1 LGIPEEHVSL
11 NHLGLGTGRRLTI
24 ALLATL
30 LLASAM
36 TMLRGARASGEAR
49 DAKTAPVTGLKTGM
63 QATSVGAWPLFFEPN
78 QGQTDPRVKFMAR
91 GSGYGLFLTAN
102 EAVLKLGSSKVGAS
116 SAVAMRLEGANAAAN
131 VRGSDALPGKSNYLV
146 GNDPKRW
153 RSGISQFARVEYE
166 QIYPGVDLVYYG
178 NQGML
183 EYDFRV
189 APGADASRIAM
200 SFEGAESIKLS
211 QVSVELKT
219 AAGDVRFEAP
229 RVYQKF
235 GDEERPVEGHFV
247 QLAGNRVGFK
257 VGDYDRSRTLVIDPV
272 LSYSTYLGGTGDEVA
287 PAIAVDS
294 GLNFYVAGTT
304 TSTDFP
310 VTAGVIQ
317 TALSG
322 TSDAFIAKF
331 DPSGALLFA
340 TYLGGS
346 GTETV
351 AGIGVDGG
359 FNVYV
364 GGTTTS
370 GNFPPSA
377 GAFQSTPKTV
387 GSHVFVSQVN
397 STGTGLL
404 YSTYLSGSGTD
415 LATGFAIDNRGNAYV
430 TGTTTSSTDFPVT
443 AGAFAWPPAN
453 PAIQFFVTKVSTTN
467 SGDSSLAYSSFFGG
481 AKPVTGQAIGGG
493 IAVDSSGNIY
503 FTGSTNFQF
512 LGTVTDTTTT
522 RDLNDFPI
530 LNATQPCLDT
540 PTPVPPPSP
549 APACVAGLTAFDA
562 FVAKITPPT
571 GGTGP
576 QLVYSTY
583 LGGTADDEGVAL
595 AVDSANNAYV
605 TGTTASADLS
615 TSIPTPTAS
624 FQKTLGGG
632 TDAFIA
638 KIGGAKKSTTVSI
651 FPLNYLSYLGG
662 SAEEKGLAITADSV
676 QGVRVTGSTASANFP
691 KLNPIQNALA
701 GGIDAFVAR
710 IDTTATTATSAGQW
724 ATFLGGSG
732 NDVGTGVAVDANNQT
747 YVAGQTASG
756 NFPTKNPFQAA
767 IKGTSDAFITKIGAV
782 STLTLV
788 GVPTPTTVGVGN
800 TLTFKYTITNTG
812 PDPAFNVNFND
823 VLPGSGTTF
832 SSATASPGSCTG
844 ATGTPAAITCAIGTL
859 AVNGTATVSIVVTPT
874 TVAPSGIGNS
884 ATVTFNNGSTVTATV
899 NPIPIVTDFRIDVS
913 PSTATVVAG
922 NTATYTATV
931 TPLPTY
937 SGSVALSCSSGLP
950 AAATCTITSSPVTI
964 PNASPV
970 TAQLAIA
977 TTARPVTTS
986 QSQFGGFIYALWLP
1000 IGGFALMGSGMRRR
1014 RWLAGL
1020 FLLALVAFVGL
1031 QLGCGSSGTTPPVT
1045 SGTPAGTYTV
1055 TVSASSGSASRSTT
1069 LTLVVQ

>member
-1 LGIPEEHVSL
+1 MSFKD
-11 NHLGLGTGRRLTI
+11 LGLGTGRRLTI
-24 ALLATL
+24 VLLATL
-30 LLASAM
+30 LLASASA
-36 TMLRGARASGEAR
+36 MLRVARTSGEPR
-49 DAKTAPVTGLKTGM
+49 DTKTASVTGWQAGT
-63 QATSVGAWPLFFEPN
+63 QATSVGASPLFFEPN

-91 GSGYGLFLTAN
+91 GSGYGLFLTADQ
-102 EAVLKLGSSKVGAS
+102 AVLKLGSSTNGAG
-116 SAVAMRLEGANAAAN
+116 SAVAMRLEGANTAAN
-131 VRGSDALPGKSNYLV
+131 LRGTDTLPGKSNYLI
-146 GNDPKRW
+146 GNDPKSW
-153 RSGISQFARVEYE
+153 RTGISQFAQVEYDE
-166 QIYPGVDLVYYG
+166 IYPGVDLVYYG
-178 NQGML
+178 NQGAL

-247 QLAGNRVGFK
+247 QLAGNRVGFE

-272 LSYSTYLGGTGDEVA
+272 LSYSTYLGGTGDELGTK
-287 PAIAVDS
+287 IAVDS

-310 VTAGVIQ
+310 VTAGVKQ
-317 TALSG
+317 PALAPPN
-322 TSDAFIAKF
+322 DAFIAKF
-331 DPSGALLFA
+331 DPSGSTLLFA
-340 TYLGGS
+340 TYLGGT

-359 FNVYV
+359 FNVYI

-370 GNFPPSA
+370 PNYPPSPN
-377 GAFQSTPKTV
+377 AFQSLPKAPGT
-387 GSHVFVSQVN
+387 HAYVSQLN
-397 STGTGLL
+397 ATGTTLL
-404 YSTYLSGSGTD
+404 YSSYLSGSGTD
-415 LATGFAIDNRGNAYV
+415 VATGFAIDNRGNAYL

-443 AGAFAWPPAN
+443 SGSFPWPLPTN
-453 PAIQFFVTKVSTTN
+453 PAIQFFVAKVNTTS
-467 SGDSSLAYSSFFGG
+467 SGNSSLAYSSYFGG
-481 AKPVTGQAIGGG
+481 AKPANGQAIGGG
-493 IAVDSSGNIY
+493 IAVDTSGNIY
-503 FTGSTNFQF
+503 FTGTTNFQF
-512 LGTVTDTTTT
+512 LGSVSDTGVVS
-522 RDLNDFPI
+522 RDIDDFPI
-530 LNATQPCLDT
+530 LNATQPCLDK
-540 PTPVPPPSP
+540 PVSVPPPNP
-549 APACVAGLTAFDA
+549 PQACEAGKIKLDA
-562 FVAKITPPT
+562 FIAKITPPT
-571 GGTGP
+571 GSTGP

-583 LGGTADDEGVAL
+583 LGGTEDDEGVAI
-595 AVDSANNAYV
+595 AVDSASNAYV

-615 TSIPTPTAS
+615 TSIPSPTAA
-624 FQKTLGGG
+624 FQKTLGGKN
-632 TDAFIA
+632 DAFIA
-638 KIGGAKKSTTVSI
+638 KIGATKSTTLFI
-651 FPLNYLSYLGG
+651 FPLNYLTFLGG
-662 SAEEKGLAITADSV
+662 SEEESGLAIVADTV

-691 KLNPIQNALA
+691 KVNPIQNALA
-701 GGIDAFVAR
+701 GGTDAFVAR
-710 IDTTATTATSAGQW
+710 IDTTAATATSAGQW

-732 NDVGTGVAVDANNQT
+732 NDLGTGVAVDANNQT

-756 NFPTKNPFQAA
+756 DFPTKNPFQAGL
-767 IKGTSDAFITKIGAV
+767 KGTSDAFITKIGAV
-782 STLTLV
+782 STLTLA

-800 TLTFKYTITNTG
+800 ALTFKYTITNTG
-812 PDPAFNVNFND
+812 PDPAFNVNFSD
-823 VLPGSGTTF
+823 VLPGTGTTF
-832 SSATASPGSCTG
+832 TSATASPGSCTG
-844 ATGTPAAITCAIGTL
+844 ATGTPAAVTCAIGTL

-937 SGSVALSCSSGLP
+937 SGSIALSCSAGLP
-950 AAATCTITSSPVTI
+950 SGASCTITSSPVTI

-986 QSQFGGFIYALWLP
+986 QSQFGGWTYALWLP
-1000 IGGFALMGSGMRRR
+1000 IGGVALIGTGNRRR

-1020 FLLALVAFVGL
+1020 FVLVLVSFVGL